1 MATSEQV
8 KRYLAYWFQL
18 GKPLLFPHEVVLP
31 QPVMESSHYSAA
43 FEACWQRVLS
53 AEGKQCYLDGMTQSM
68 HELLDSD
75 WDISD
80 CARCGMPVP
89 MISLGIQSN
98 ACPCFDLP
106 TWPNTD
112 LPFPR
117 SPVDSHDQLSS
128 IRDRLTRHASQHSTQ
143 QTPPPSP

>member
-1 MATSEQV
+1 MATSDQV

-18 GKPLLFPHEVVLP
+18 GKPLVFPQGAVLP
-31 QPVMESSHYSAA
+31 QPVMSGNHYSAE

-53 AEGKQCYLDGMTQSM
+53 PEGQQSYLEGTVQTIQ
-68 HELLDSD
+68 ELLDSD
-75 WDISD
+75 WEMSD

-89 MISLGIQSN
+89 VVSLGLQSGP
-98 ACPCFDLP
+98 CPCFDLP

-117 SPVDSHDQLSS
+117 SPVDSRSQLES
-128 IRDRLTRHASQHSTQ
+128 IRDRLSQQSK
-143 QTPPPSP
+143 